1 MLFEKNMIKKESKKI
16 IVYVEKPLNWLIVLA
31 IALLMT
37 ESEFLREP
45 VIIFTLA
52 VFFICMMRQYY
63 ISDKYFAPNHTHEY
77 NKQAKKKR
85 IYYGIMMFLILLHR
99 VVQTRALSTA
109 IFILLLIATFKCVK
123 SAWIL
128 SKMDN

>member
-1 MLFEKNMIKKESKKI
+1 MIKKESKK

-31 IALLMT
+31 IALLMA

-52 VFFICMMRQYY
+52 VFFICIMRQYY

-77 NKQAKKKR
+77 NKQVKKKR
-85 IYYGIMMFLILLHR
+85 IHHGIMMFLIWLHYVVSTCALQR
-99 VVQTRALSTA
+99 V
-109 IFILLLIATFKCVK
+109 IFILSLIAIFNVFKSYWV
-123 SAWIL
+123 L
-128 SKMDN
+128 EKMDN

>member
-1 MLFEKNMIKKESKKI
+1 MLFEKNMIKKESKK

-31 IALLMT
+31 IALLMA

-77 NKQAKKKR
+77 NKQVKKKR
-85 IYYGIMMFLILLHR
+85 IHHGIMMFLIWLHYVVSTCALRR
-99 VVQTRALSTA
+99 V
-109 IFILLLIATFKCVK
+109 IFILSLIAIFNVFKSYWV
-123 SAWIL
+123 L
-128 SKMDN
+128 EKMDN

>member
-1 MLFEKNMIKKESKKI
+1 MIKKESKK

-31 IALLMT
+31 IALLMA

-52 VFFICMMRQYY
+52 VFFICIMRQYY

-77 NKQAKKKR
+77 NKQVKKKR
-85 IYYGIMMFLILLHR
+85 IHHGIMMFLIWLHYVVSTCALRR
-99 VVQTRALSTA
+99 V
-109 IFILLLIATFKCVK
+109 IFILSLIAIFNVFKSYWV
-123 SAWIL
+123 L
-128 SKMDN
+128 EKMDN

>member
-1 MLFEKNMIKKESKKI
+1 MIKKESKK

-31 IALLMT
+31 IALLMA

-77 NKQAKKKR
+77 NKQVKKKR
-85 IYYGIMMFLILLHR
+85 IHHGIMMFLIWLHYVVSTCALRR
-99 VVQTRALSTA
+99 V
-109 IFILLLIATFKCVK
+109 IFILSLIAIFNVFK

-128 SKMDN
+128 EKMDN